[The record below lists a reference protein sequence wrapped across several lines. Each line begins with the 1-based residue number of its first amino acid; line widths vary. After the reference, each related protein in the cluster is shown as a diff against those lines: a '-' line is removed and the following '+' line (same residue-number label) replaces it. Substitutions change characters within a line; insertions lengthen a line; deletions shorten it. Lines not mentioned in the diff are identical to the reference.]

1 MLALQITAYVLIG
14 MSVLLFFGPQII
26 AYGPR
31 AVPALTRRKEVHFVG
46 GCFASLLV
54 LVAIAP
60 TMGTAIS
67 TGGATIYA
75 MAVELSGMN
84 FGLV

>member
-14 MSVLLFFGPQII
+14 LSVLLFFGPQIV

-31 AVPALTRRKEVHFVG
+31 AVPALARRKDVRFVG
-46 GCFASLLV
+46 GCFASLV
-54 LVAIAP
+54 ILVAVAP
-60 TMGTAIS
+60 TMGAAIS

-75 MAVELSGMN
+75 MAVELTSMN
-84 FGLV
+84 FGLI